1 LKKAITIIC
10 LASLIISIC
19 GLPLYHVYEKQLYK
33 IARIEYINTHP
44 LEQMDGLITLHVS
57 SMDHLPSGYDWEDK
71 GTEFVYQGMM
81 YDVIHI
87 DKGKTGLTITALA
100 DAPEISL
107 DQKHIQLAQQQKES
121 SSQSQ
126 QIFKWVFAPYIP
138 IQKEN
143 NFIPI
148 YKTSPN
154 FPTLHPNLVF
164 TSTEKPYLPPEMN

>member
-1 LKKAITIIC
+1 LV
-10 LASLIISIC
+10 SLIISIC
-19 GLPLYHVYEKQLYK
+19 GLPLYHVYEKQQYK
-33 IARIEYINTHP
+33 IARIIYINTHP

-57 SMDHLPSGYDWEDK
+57 SMDHLPIGYDWEDK
-71 GTEFVYQGMM
+71 GTEFIYNGML

-87 DKGKTGLTITALA
+87 VKSEIGLTITALA

-121 SSQSQ
+121 SSKSQ
-126 QIFKWVFAPYIP
+126 QIFKWVFAPYIH

-143 NFIPI
+143 KFILI

-154 FPTLHPNLVF
+154 FPTLQSNLVF
-164 TSTEKPYLPPEMN
+164 TSIEKPYLPPKMN

>member
-1 LKKAITIIC
+1 MKKAITIIC

-33 IARIEYINTHP
+33 IARIKYINTHP

-57 SMDHLPSGYDWEDK
+57 SIDHLPSGYDWEDK
-71 GTEFVYQGMM
+71 GTEFVNNGMM

-87 DKGKTGLTITALA
+87 VKGKTGLTITALA

-107 DQKHIQLAQQQKES
+107 DQKHIQLAQNQKER

-126 QIFKWVFAPYIP
+126 QIFKWVLAPYIP
-138 IQKEN
+138 IQN
-143 NFIPI
+143 GINFIPI

-154 FPTLHPNLVF
+154 FPRLHPHLVF
-164 TSTEKPYLPPEMN
+164 TSIEKPYLPPEMN